1 MQSVKLLKSRNF
13 RLHNRSNFTPEAPLK
28 VLRHRWIWQFKPLS
42 MIYKLKEI
50 KSDQTVI
57 IKMRMIELT
66 KAKQNVM
73 KAQSNSDYQT
83 LSHFTWDGIDLDKI
97 NLNLAILAF
106 VLTSLVLSMYERA
119 IIEVW
124 KEKGRKWP
132 GGDIKIVRV
141 VQLIANPL

>member
-1 MQSVKLLKSRNF
+1 
-13 RLHNRSNFTPEAPLK
+13 
-28 VLRHRWIWQFKPLS
+28 

-83 LSHFTWDGIDLDKI
+83 LSHFT
-97 NLNLAILAF
+97 
-106 VLTSLVLSMYERA
+106 
-119 IIEVW
+119 
-124 KEKGRKWP
+124 
-132 GGDIKIVRV
+132 
-141 VQLIANPL
+141 